1 MFVHHAARSLL
12 FSWWRHHTQLSIAAR
27 PMRLASVL
35 LLPHL
40 LTLGVAVDPNEAT
53 MEEMRAQAFAHAKR
67 VEQGLE
73 PPSKVDERAM
83 GDSAALRGV
92 ERMYGGGAGAGG
104 RSAYPPEDAGRDVSD
119 AEGDYWRNLGMN
131 MGKNAGK
138 KKALEGAEQITAAEK
153 CMACHASVVE
163 LERLI
168 ASRWRAGRRPGVVEL
183 TDYLEELC
191 DLDRFTGKGYTL
203 QEARLTNACKA
214 VVNDHWSEDDAI
226 EEALLAG
233 DGGAPDD
240 PTHSVL
246 RRKACSL
253 SCRGLPD
260 PSIGESVLGAGSG
273 VDRRGGPAATKTRTG
288 GAAARSSSG
297 GGKKRAAAKKRKVRE
312 EL

>member
-1 MFVHHAARSLL
+1 
-12 FSWWRHHTQLSIAAR
+12 
-27 PMRLASVL
+27 MRLASVL

-92 ERMYGGGAGAGG
+92 ERMYGGGAGAGR

-203 QEARLTNACKA
+203 QEAPDQRLQGRRQRPL
-214 VVNDHWSEDDAI
+214 VRRRRDR
-226 EEALLAG
+226 
-233 DGGAPDD
+233 GGAPRG
-240 PTHSVL
+240 
-246 RRKACSL
+246 RRRRA
-253 SCRGLPD
+253 RRPD
-260 PSIGESVLGAGSG
+260 ALGAAAQGLQAVVPGPSRP
-273 VDRRGGPAATKTRTG
+273 VDRRVRPRRGVRRRSARRSRGDEDEDGWCGSAELERRRQEEGGGEEAQGQG
-288 GAAARSSSG
+288 GALEVTA
-297 GGKKRAAAKKRKVRE
+297 
-312 EL
+312 